1 MVIKRAGASPP
12 GAGDEHTAA
21 AAAARTPARRV
32 SGGEESGL
40 PAEEAEKPRPAHV
53 CRERDNVRIRAM
65 KPPQDSV
72 HSVTQPS
79 GSH

>member
-12 GAGDEHTAA
+12 GAGDEHTA